1 MEYEKFLEQNKGE
14 MISAL
19 QEVVRINSEEG
30 ESFVCADNSVYPF
43 GQGVQQAL
51 ETTLDIGKRLGFEV
65 KNVDNYGGHIDF
77 PGTGDKIMAIL
88 GHLDVVP
95 AGNGWKYDPY
105 GGEIED
111 GKIYGRGTS
120 DDKGPIISCL
130 YAMKALKDSGYK
142 PKATIRVIL
151 GLDEENEWKGM
162 DYYFSKER
170 RPDFGFTPDSD
181 FPLINRE
188 MGILAF
194 EFAKKFNKTSSDGLK
209 LRSIKGGNAANSVA
223 DSCRAVLNS
232 SDDVRYEE
240 IKEKI
245 AAYREETGYK
255 LSCKGVGKSLEITA
269 AGISAHGAK
278 PEAGINAISI
288 MMDFLGRL
296 NFVNESQN
304 EFISFYN
311 KYIGFCL
318 DGEELGIALEDEPS
332 GRLIFNVGMTEFSS
346 EAGSFTINIRY
357 PVTCT
362 EEQVY
367 APMEEILNKYDIGL
381 IKLHRKAP
389 LYIKEDDPLVK
400 ILMDIYK
407 KYTGDEDAKPIVTGG
422 GTYARATS
430 GVVAYGALFPG
441 DEDVMHQKNEYI
453 SIEKLELMTKIYA
466 EAIYKLSSEEYNG

>member
-1 MEYEKFLEQNKGE
+1 
-14 MISAL
+14 
-19 QEVVRINSEEG
+19 
-30 ESFVCADNSVYPF
+30 
-43 GQGVQQAL
+43 
-51 ETTLDIGKRLGFEV
+51 
-65 KNVDNYGGHIDF
+65 
-77 PGTGDKIMAIL
+77 
-88 GHLDVVP
+88 
-95 AGNGWKYDPY
+95 
-105 GGEIED
+105 
-111 GKIYGRGTS
+111 
-120 DDKGPIISCL
+120 
-130 YAMKALKDSGYK
+130 
-142 PKATIRVIL
+142 
-151 GLDEENEWKGM
+151 
-162 DYYFSKER
+162 
-170 RPDFGFTPDSD
+170 
-181 FPLINRE
+181 
-188 MGILAF
+188 
-194 EFAKKFNKTSSDGLK
+194 
-209 LRSIKGGNAANSVA
+209 
-223 DSCRAVLNS
+223 
-232 SDDVRYEE
+232 
-240 IKEKI
+240 
-245 AAYREETGYK
+245 
-255 LSCKGVGKSLEITA
+255 
-269 AGISAHGAK
+269 
-278 PEAGINAISI
+278 

-318 DGEELGIALEDEPS
+318 DGERLGIALEDEPS